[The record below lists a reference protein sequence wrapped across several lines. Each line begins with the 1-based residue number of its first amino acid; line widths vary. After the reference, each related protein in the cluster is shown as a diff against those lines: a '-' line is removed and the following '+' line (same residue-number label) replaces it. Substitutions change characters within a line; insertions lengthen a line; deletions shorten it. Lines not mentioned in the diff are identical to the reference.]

1 MIYIRETT
9 PIKMSGKSSF
19 LISFAYDSKVVD
31 AIKTLPVKQYLKNI
45 QA

>member
-1 MIYIRETT
+1 MIYIREIE

-19 LISFAYDSKVVD
+19 LISFQYDPKIVE